1 MLRGPA
7 DQAVKL
13 DEIVEIADYD
23 PRWPGR
29 YSSDAAEVVRVLGG
43 RVSAIEHF
51 GSTAVPGMSAKPIVD
66 VLVGLAHWPMQSSDC
81 EALQA
86 LGYEYL
92 GEAGVAG
99 REYFRRRGALD
110 TNLAIVEWRGR
121 LWKDNL
127 LLRDYLRAHPAAAA
141 AYSQSKRAAWS
152 SGARSLLAYSAAK
165 AATMDEMLESARE
178 WGRLGSR
185 NDAVSAGAGREADT

>member
-1 MLRGPA
+1 
-7 DQAVKL
+7 VTL
-13 DEIVEIADYD
+13 DEATEIVDYD
-23 PRWPGR
+23 PRWPDR
-29 YSSDAAEVVRVLGG
+29 YRWDAAEVERVLGEG
-43 RVSAIEHF
+43 VGAIEHF

-66 VLVGLAHWPMQSSDC
+66 VLVGLAHWPMQPGDR

-92 GEAGVAG
+92 GESGVAG

-110 TNLAIVEWRGR
+110 TNLAVVEWRGR
-121 LWKDNL
+121 LWTDNL
-127 LLRDYLRAHPAAAA
+127 LLRDYLRAHRAVAA

-165 AATMDEMLESARE
+165 AATMEEMLESARE

-185 NDAVSAGAGREADT
+185 HDAVSAGAGREADT